1 MVSYSLSKLTIDKN
15 SIAYNYAHINDFL
28 YNGASVACVVKANA
42 YGLGAIDVGRIL
54 YDAGCRD
61 FFVATLQEGILLRRT
76 IGFAPEIYVLCGVF
90 HNTEDL
96 YIEYSLTPTI
106 NNTEEML
113 TWNKN
118 YAKYRC
124 ILKIDT
130 GMSRNGLSIIDVM
143 SNEKTIRELNI
154 VYAVSHLACADDP
167 NNEKNIEQLNR
178 FMIVK
183 STLGGDIRYSL
194 SATNGVFLGKQYH
207 FDMVRVGSGLYNF
220 VSDKYGFR
228 DVVGL
233 YARILQIKNISKG
246 STVGYDAVFIADND
260 MMLAVIGIGYAD
272 GLMKLSVDKYTA
284 YVGDYECPFVGEIS
298 MDYSIID
305 VTHVPR
311 GILHLEDF
319 VSIFGHRTSIKSLA
333 DKIGTNC
340 GHITSTLGMRVERV
354 YY

>member
-1 MVSYSLSKLTIDKN
+1 MVPYSLSKLTIDKN
-15 SIAYNYAHINDFL
+15 SIVYNYTHIKDFL
-28 YNGASVACVVKANA
+28 YKGVSIACVLKADA
-42 YGLGAIDVGRIL
+42 YGLGATNVGRIL
-54 YDAGCRD
+54 YDAGCRI
-61 FFVATLQEGILLRRT
+61 FFVATVQEGILLRRA
-76 IGFAPEIYVLCGVF
+76 IGFSSEIYVLCGVF

-106 NNTEEML
+106 NNVEEML
-113 TWNKN
+113 MWHKN

-143 SNEKTIRELNI
+143 GNEKTIKELNI
-154 VYAVSHLACADDP
+154 VYVVSHLACADDP
-167 NNEKNIEQLNR
+167 DNQKNVEQLNR
-178 FMIVK
+178 FMSVK
-183 STLGGDIRYSL
+183 NTLGDGIKYSL

-207 FDMVRVGSGLYNF
+207 FDMVRIGAGLYNF
-220 VSDKYGFR
+220 VGDKYGFR

-246 STVGYDAVFIADND
+246 STVGYDDTFIADND

-272 GLMKLSVDKYTA
+272 GLMKLHAGKYTA

-311 GILHLEDF
+311 GILHVEDF

-333 DKIGTNC
+333 GKIGTNC
-340 GHITSTLGMRVERV
+340 GHITSILGRRVERV